1 MDGGGRVVRS
11 LNPFSKR
18 QSNCDPAPSRWSYR
32 MERLWLT
39 PAFRKIVRV
48 GMPSFLVIASLGV
61 YFSDS
66 DRQQAIAD
74 KYAEIRRSVEERPEF
89 MVKLMAIDGASAGL
103 NSAIREVM
111 PVDLPLSSFDLDLEA
126 MRKQVE
132 SLDAVKRVEIRVR
145 AGGLLQ
151 INVEERVPAVVW
163 RGPDGLELLDVGGHR
178 VSALQSRAARPDLP
192 LIAGEGANATVA
204 EALALLERA
213 APIRDRVI
221 GIVRISERRWDLVL
235 DRAQRIMLPPEQ
247 PMPALDR
254 VLALNEAQDLLK
266 RDVTHIDIRN
276 PDRPTLRMTSD
287 ALASMR
293 EMQGIKVNN
302 N

>member
-1 MDGGGRVVRS
+1 MRP
-11 LNPFSKR
+11 LNRFSKK
-18 QSNCDPAPSRWSYR
+18 QSSSDPAPSRMSYR

-39 PAFRKIVRV
+39 PSFRKIVRV
-48 GMPSFLVIASLGV
+48 GMPSFLVVASLGV
-61 YFSDS
+61 YFSNA

-74 KYAEIRRSVEERPEF
+74 KYTEIRRSVEERPEF

-132 SLDAVKRVEIRVR
+132 SLDAVKRVDVRVR

-163 RGPDGLELLDVGGHR
+163 RGPGGLELLDQDGHR
-178 VSALQSRAARPDLP
+178 VSALDSRAARPDLP
-192 LIAGEGANATVA
+192 LIAGEGANAAVP
-204 EALALLERA
+204 EALALLDRA
-213 APIRDRVI
+213 APIKDRVI

-235 DRAQRIMLPPEQ
+235 DRAQRIMLPPKEAE
-247 PMPALDR
+247 PALDR

-287 ALASMR
+287 ALATMR
-293 EMQGIKVNN
+293 EMQGIKVNSN
-302 N
+302 

>member
-1 MDGGGRVVRS
+1 MRS

>member
-1 MDGGGRVVRS
+1 MRS
-11 LNPFSKR
+11 LNPFRKKLSG
-18 QSNCDPAPSRWSYR
+18 CDPAPSRWSYR

-48 GMPSFLVIASLGV
+48 GLPSFLVVATLGV
-61 YFSDS
+61 YLSNA
-66 DRQQAIAD
+66 DRQRAIAD
-74 KYAEIRRSVEERPEF
+74 SVAEIRRSVEERPEF
-89 MVKLMAIDGASAGL
+89 MVKLMAIDGASAEL

-132 SLDAVKRVEIRVR
+132 SLDAVKRVDVRVR
-145 AGGLLQ
+145 SGGLLQ
-151 INVEERVPAVVW
+151 IHVEERVPAVVW
-163 RGPDGLELLDVGGHR
+163 RGPDGLELLDIGGHR
-178 VSALQSRAARPDLP
+178 VSAVASRAARPDLP
-192 LIAGEGANATVA
+192 LIAGEGANTAVA
-204 EALALLERA
+204 EALALIDRA
-213 APIRDRVI
+213 APIRDRVL
-221 GIVRISERRWDLVL
+221 GIARISERRWDMVL
-235 DRAQRIMLPPEQ
+235 DRAQRIMLPPLQ

-254 VLALNEAQDLLK
+254 VLALNEAQDLLN

-287 ALASMR
+287 ALTAMR

-302 N
+302 NQ

>member
-1 MDGGGRVVRS
+1 MRPM
-11 LNPFSKR
+11 NPFSKK
-18 QSNCDPAPSRWSYR
+18 QSGSDPAPSRWSYR

-39 PAFRKIVRV
+39 PAFRKVVRV
-48 GMPSFLVIASLGV
+48 GMPSFLVVAMVGLYV
-61 YFSDS
+61 TDS
-66 DRQQAIAD
+66 DRQRVMSEKFD
-74 KYAEIRRSVEERPEF
+74 EIRRSVEERPEF
-89 MVKLMAIDGASAGL
+89 MVKLMAIDGASPEL

-132 SLDAVKRVEIRVR
+132 SLDAVKRVDVRVR

-178 VSALQSRAARPDLP
+178 VSALASRAARPDLP
-192 LIAGEGANATVA
+192 LIAGEGANADVP

-221 GIVRISERRWDLVL
+221 GIARVSERRWDLVL
-235 DRAQRIMLPPEQ
+235 DRAQRIMLPPRQ
-247 PMPALDR
+247 PISALDR
-254 VLALNEAQDLLK
+254 VLALNEAQELLK

-293 EMQGIKVNN
+293 EMQGIKVKNN
-302 N
+302 

>member
-1 MDGGGRVVRS
+1 MRPI
-11 LNPFSKR
+11 NPFK
-18 QSNCDPAPSRWSYR
+18 QTQPANDPAPSRWAYR

-39 PAFRKIVRV
+39 PSFRRIVRV
-48 GMPSFLVIASLGV
+48 GMPTFLVAASLGL
-61 YFSDS
+61 YFSNEK
-66 DRQQAIAD
+66 RQVAIAE

-89 MVKLMAIDGASAGL
+89 MVKLLAIDGASAGL

-132 SLDAVKRVEIRVR
+132 SLDAVKRVDVRVR

-192 LIAGEGANATVA
+192 LIAGEGANVA
-204 EALALLERA
+204 VPEALALLERTT
-213 APIRDRVI
+213 PIRDRVL
-221 GIVRISERRWDLVL
+221 GIVRISERRWDVVL
-235 DRAQRIMLPPEQ
+235 NRSQRIMLPPLQ
-247 PMPALDR
+247 PDLALDR

-287 ALASMR
+287 ALDSMR
-293 EMQGIKVNN
+293 EMQGIKVNSN
-302 N
+302 Q

>member
-1 MDGGGRVVRS
+1 M
-11 LNPFSKR
+11 NPFNKS
-18 QSNCDPAPSRWSYR
+18 QPANDPAPSRWSYR

-39 PAFRKIVRV
+39 PAFRKCVRV
-48 GMPSFLVIASLGV
+48 VMPAVLVAASLGL
-61 YFSDS
+61 YFSDAK
-66 DRQQAIAD
+66 RQEVISE
-74 KYAEIRRSVEERPEF
+74 KYGEMRRSVEERPEF

-132 SLDAVKRVEIRVR
+132 SLDAVKRVDVRVR

-192 LIAGEGANATVA
+192 LIAGEGANTAVP
-204 EALALLERA
+204 EAIALLERTT
-213 APIRDRVI
+213 PIRDRVL
-221 GIVRISERRWDLVL
+221 GIVRISERRWDVVL
-235 DRAQRIMLPPEQ
+235 NRNQRIMLPPLQ
-247 PMPALDR
+247 PDLALDR

-276 PDRPTLRMTSD
+276 PDRPTLRMTSE
-287 ALASMR
+287 ALDSMR
-293 EMQGIKVNN
+293 EMQGIKVNSN
-302 N
+302 

>member
-1 MDGGGRVVRS
+1 MRS
-11 LNPFSKR
+11 MKPFTKR
-18 QSNCDPAPSRWSYR
+18 LRGSDPAPSRISYR
-32 MERLWLT
+32 LERLWLT

-48 GMPSFLVIASLGV
+48 GMPSFLVVASLV
-61 YFSDS
+61 FYLSNA
-66 DRQQAIAD
+66 DRQRAISE
-74 KYAEIRRSVEERPEF
+74 KYTEIRRSVEDRPEF

-126 MRKQVE
+126 MRTQVE
-132 SLDAVKRVEIRVR
+132 SLDAVKRVEVRVR

-178 VSALQSRAARPDLP
+178 VSAIQSRAARPDLP
-192 LIAGEGANATVA
+192 LIAGEGANAKVG
-204 EALALLERA
+204 EAMALLDRA
-213 APIRDRVI
+213 TPIRDRVI

-247 PMPALDR
+247 PIPALDR

-276 PDRPTLRMTSD
+276 PDRPTIRMTSD
-287 ALASMR
+287 ALSSMR
-293 EMQGIKVNN
+293 QMQGIKVNN
-302 N
+302 NQ

>member
-1 MDGGGRVVRS
+1 MRS
-11 LNPFSKR
+11 LNPLSKKHAN
-18 QSNCDPAPSRWSYR
+18 SDPAPSRWSYR

-39 PAFRKIVRV
+39 PSFRKIVRV
-48 GMPSFLVIASLGV
+48 GMPLFLVVASLGL
-61 YFSDS
+61 YFSDAK
-66 DRQQAIAD
+66 RQQAITD
-74 KYAEIRRSVEERPEF
+74 KYTEIRRSVEERPEF

-132 SLDAVKRVEIRVR
+132 SLDAVKRVDVRVR

-163 RGPDGLELLDVGGHR
+163 RGSDGLELLDIGGHR

-192 LIAGEGANATVA
+192 LIAGEGANTAVA
-204 EALALLERA
+204 EALALLETA

-221 GIVRISERRWDLVL
+221 GVVRISERRWDLVL
-235 DRAQRIMLPPEQ
+235 DRAQRIMLPPKQ
-247 PMPALDR
+247 PELALDR

-302 N
+302 NQ